1 MDKQRKQSLLATE
14 TVFAISLGI
23 NALPQ
28 RIIDLLALVVVQ
40 VDFTMHRLSQLT

>member
-23 NALPQ
+23 HALPQ
-28 RIIDLLALVVVQ
+28 KIIDHLVPVAAQ
-40 VDFTMHRLSQLT
+40 VDFMMPKLFLLT

>member
-23 NALPQ
+23 HALP
-28 RIIDLLALVVVQ
+28 RKITDLLPLAAAQ
-40 VDFTMHRLSQLT
+40 VDFMMPKLSLLT